1 MEEQLTAL
9 EEAGGD
15 ASLLDA
21 QIAEEHAKRDAL
33 LLERA
38 GHANRE
44 VHLRLLMELITLLTP
59 DNHIECHSTGN
70 VNSGGCV
77 GAVSEGGRVVI
88 KRVDHEP
95 GACYDT
101 DEFFRMTT
109 PTYPEGVIE
118 DGKVV
123 GYDNEMA
130 IRYLDRVVVNDQD
143 YEVRFKGGVTV
154 TV

>member
-1 MEEQLTAL
+1 MGTSPC
-9 EEAGGD
+9 
-15 ASLLDA
+15 SLLEG
-21 QIAEEHAKRDAL
+21 QISEEHAKRDAL

-44 VHLRLLMELITLLTP
+44 VHLRLLMELITLLEPGTIP
-59 DNHIECHSTGN
+59 LSSSIIGNARNEGTG
-70 VNSGGCV
+70 SATV
-77 GAVSEGGRVVI
+77 GDAPGRVIV

-95 GACYDT
+95 GACYDVE
-101 DEFFRMTT
+101 EFFRMTR
-109 PTYPEGVIE
+109 PQYPEGVIE